1 MNSPNKLP
9 ITPQNRVKS
18 HRGGGNIRWGNIR
31 WGNIRWGSLR
41 FRLSLVFAALLLSVS
56 GVYFYLMSTSS
67 ADYLAEMMQKR
78 NVDLATSIAKELEI
92 DSATNEIPRE
102 ELEDLFHAAMII
114 NPNIKLYMV
123 GHNGEILTAS
133 ANPGDIKQQEIDV
146 DQIEAFIH
154 QTDSMPIYGDDP
166 RFPADP
172 KVFSATTLLSQDGS
186 LHCYLYITLG
196 SEHESDAASIRHS
209 YILMVL
215 GRALLVALAVTLII
229 GLLLVFWLTRD
240 LKKVAGAVRQME
252 QGDYSVRV
260 QASSSDELNDLALA
274 FNTMASK
281 IQAAMNQLKQ
291 NDQLRRE
298 LIANV
303 SHDLRTPLA
312 SVEGYVETILLKK
325 HLLSEDERQ
334 GYLKTILKNTRRLTR
349 LVADLFALSKLEAR
363 QTQPQPETFSLVELA
378 HDILLQLSP
387 KAEKRHIALGSAF
400 ANGIP
405 LTYADVSL
413 IARVLQNLIEN
424 AIQYTPE
431 KGKVTV
437 AMDKVGE
444 GKVKISVSDTGM
456 GITEED
462 LRHIFDRFYQSSSV
476 RTKTKGGLGLG
487 LAIAKKVVELHG
499 SELQA
504 ESTIGQGTTFWFSL
518 PVSTEVAVPYYHD

>member
-1 MNSPNKLP
+1 MATASVGA
-9 ITPQNRVKS
+9 TSV
-18 HRGGGNIRWGNIR
+18 GAVYA
-31 WGNIRWGSLR
+31 
-41 FRLSLVFAALLLSVS
+41 FRLSLVFAVLLLSVS
-56 GVYFYLMSTSS
+56 TVYFYLMSTSS

-78 NVDLATSIAKELEI
+78 NIDLAASIAKELKI
-92 DSATNEIPRE
+92 DSATNEIPGE

-123 GHNGEILTAS
+123 GHKGEILTAS
-133 ANPGDIKQQEIDV
+133 ANPGEIKVKEIDV

-166 RFPADP
+166 RFPKEP
-172 KVFSATTLLSQDGS
+172 RVFSATQLLSQDGS

-196 SEHESDAASIRHS
+196 SEHETDAASIRHS

-215 GRALLVALAVTLII
+215 GRALLVALAVALII
-229 GLLLVFWLTRD
+229 GLLVVFWLTRD
-240 LKKVAGAVRQME
+240 LNKVAEAVRQME

-260 QASSSDELNDLALA
+260 QASSSDELNDLAVA

-281 IQAAMNQLKQ
+281 IHAAMNQLKQ
-291 NDQLRRE
+291 NDKLRRE

-312 SVEGYVETILLKK
+312 SVEGYVETILHKN
-325 HLLSEDERQ
+325 HLLSESERQ

-363 QTQPQPETFSLVELA
+363 QTQPHPETFSLVELA
-378 HDILLQLSP
+378 HDILLQLTP
-387 KAEKRHIALGSAF
+387 KAEKKQITLKSDF
-400 ANGIP
+400 AKDIP
-405 LTYADVSL
+405 LAYADVSL
-413 IARVLQNLIEN
+413 IARVLQNLMEN

-431 KGKVTV
+431 QGDVTV
-437 AMDKVGE
+437 AVNKAKKNEVQ
-444 GKVKISVSDTGM
+444 ISVSDTGI
-456 GITEED
+456 GIAEED
-462 LRHIFDRFYQSSSV
+462 LNHIFDRFYRSSSV

-487 LAIAKKVVELHG
+487 LAIAKKVVELHE

-504 ESTIGQGTTFWFSL
+504 ESELGEGTTFWFTL
-518 PVSTEVAVPYYHD
+518 PVSEEVAVLN